1 MKLRFPQTQIVRFNR
16 TSPSLPLTLSSEVT
30 LSFYNYSTKLTFRA
44 YSWFYYY
51 LIKIIIWIFKRS
63 YHRKGVYNE
72 YETGDILPPPID
84 AGASWDVSANADIIT
99 RLSPFVQ
106 WFYMFHFFYSK
117 NTATLSFDI
126 DCCVYIALQH
136 CSAFFT
142 APYPIG

>member
-72 YETGDILPPPID
+72 YETGDILPPPIE

-99 RLSPFVQ
+99 RLSPFAQ
-106 WFYMFHFFYSK
+106 WFYMLCLFINDLILSHNNCFFNVFGYLLYLILVVDLKS
-117 NTATLSFDI
+117 L
-126 DCCVYIALQH
+126 
-136 CSAFFT
+136 
-142 APYPIG
+142 

>member
-1 MKLRFPQTQIVRFNR
+1 MAGGRDMDIEINKTIHERARLMILTYVATREETPVPFNEIKSALNMTGGNLSVQLRNLEEAGYV
-16 TSPSLPLTLSSEVT
+16 EVC
-30 LSFYNYSTKLTFRA
+30 
-44 YSWFYYY
+44 
-51 LIKIIIWIFKRS
+51 
-63 YHRKGVYNE
+63 
-72 YETGDILPPPID
+72 DMLPPPVE

-142 APYPIG
+142 TPYPIR